1 MGSLPGSFRGR
12 LVAIAALALGV
23 RVLYTVLVGRHTD
36 GIGDFFYYQG
46 IANLLADGRGFVD
59 PFLSSPEQSYPSALH
74 PPLWSLALAVP
85 STLGATSILAHR
97 LIGTLAGTATV
108 VLLGLIGR
116 RVAGERAGLLAA
128 GIAAVYPTL
137 IAADGSLMS
146 ETLYGTFVG
155 AALLLSLR
163 QLQRPAVAVVAA
175 LGAVIGLAAL
185 TRGEGV
191 LFLPLL
197 ALPVAWR
204 GGRPGRLTRLG
215 VTVAAT
221 VLVIAPWTIRNWIT
235 FDQPVLVSTNEAT
248 VVAGANCDAVY
259 GGRDLGSWSL
269 GCISER
275 RLGLNEA
282 EQAEIWRDEGQ
293 GYARDHTRR
302 LLAPVIGVR
311 LLRTFDLWDPWAQ
324 ATAAEG
330 RSLAFTRAGILVW
343 YLLLPLAAFGIF
355 VLRRRRGPL
364 LVLLAPFAVVIV
376 STALSFGL
384 PRFRH
389 AAELAVV
396 VLAAVAVDRLLARR
410 ERATAPPERQAAA
423 ALSG

>member
-1 MGSLPGSFRGR
+1 M
-12 LVAIAALALGV
+12 
-23 RVLYTVLVGRHTD
+23 
-36 GIGDFFYYQG
+36 
-46 IANLLADGRGFVD
+46 
-59 PFLSSPEQSYPSALH
+59 
-74 PPLWSLALAVP
+74 
-85 STLGATSILAHR
+85 
-97 LIGTLAGTATV
+97 
-108 VLLGLIGR
+108 
-116 RVAGERAGLLAA
+116 
-128 GIAAVYPTL
+128 
-137 IAADGSLMS
+137 
-146 ETLYGTFVG
+146 
-155 AALLLSLR
+155 
-163 QLQRPAVAVVAA
+163 
-175 LGAVIGLAAL
+175 
-185 TRGEGV
+185 
-191 LFLPLL
+191 
-197 ALPVAWR
+197 
-204 GGRPGRLTRLG
+204 
-215 VTVAAT
+215 
-221 VLVIAPWTIRNWIT
+221 IAPWTIRNWIT

-275 RLGLNEA
+275 QLGLNEA
-282 EQAEIWRDEGQ
+282 EQAEIWREEGQ

-311 LLRTFDLWDPWAQ
+311 LLRTFDFWDPWAQ

-330 RSLAFTRAGILVW
+330 RSLAFTRAGIVVW
-343 YLLLPLAAFGIF
+343 YMLLPLAAFGIF